1 MEAVVRS
8 RFQSFNPVLGHS
20 QNHLALV
27 GGYAVGSI
35 QGSCACTHPLP
46 RGGSDCVQVWL
57 SILSRCPTLPRMQR
71 IELKG
76 LSQQQI
82 DQLLPEGLISLC
94 WRGSVAHGMYVPKS
108 DPDSIDDKDVMGIYI
123 GPLEHYLGFGRNDV
137 YEKWEGEW
145 DCVFYELRKFIGLL
159 LNCNPN
165 VLSLLWL
172 KPNGIIYESELG
184 ARLRENRDLFVT
196 KKAYHSFS
204 GYAHAQFKKMIAFN
218 QEAQAL
224 MQKLE
229 DKLAAF
235 GINPESCD
243 DGHSLRTVDGQP
255 FVGATTEMMEIVKR
269 YRGERRRY
277 YSGGYM
283 GTKRRELVRRVGY
296 DAKNAAH
303 LIRLLRM
310 GIEFLTEGTLH
321 VERVDGPELLD
332 IKRGAWSLEK
342 VKAEAERL
350 FQLSQEAYV
359 RSSLPPEPDRDRAE
373 RLCVEMISA
382 YHKLH

>member
-1 MEAVVRS
+1 MT
-8 RFQSFNPVLGHS
+8 
-20 QNHLALV
+20 
-27 GGYAVGSI
+27 
-35 QGSCACTHPLP
+35 THA
-46 RGGSDCVQVWL
+46 
-57 SILSRCPTLPRMQR
+57 

-76 LSQQQI
+76 LSAEQV
-82 DQLLPEGLISLC
+82 DRLLPEGLISLC

-108 DPDSIDDKDVMGIYI
+108 DPDSIDDKDVIGVYI
-123 GPLEHYLGFGRNDV
+123 GPLEHYLGFGRKDV
-137 YEKWEGEW
+137 YEQWEGEW
-145 DCVFYELRKFIGLL
+145 DCVFYELRKFVGLL

-172 KPNGIIYESELG
+172 KPNGIIHETPLG
-184 ARLRENRDLFVT
+184 TRLREHRDLFVT
-196 KKAYHSFS
+196 KNAYHSFS
-204 GYAHAQFKKMIAFN
+204 GYAHAQFKKMISFN

-224 MQKLE
+224 MQQLE
-229 DKLAAF
+229 EQLTSF

-243 DGHSLRTVDGQP
+243 AGQALRTLHGQP
-255 FVGATTEMMEIVKR
+255 FVGATTEMMDVVKR

-283 GTKRRELVRRVGY
+283 GRKRREIVRRVGY

-310 GIEFLTEGTLH
+310 GIEFLTEGSMH
-321 VERVDGPELLD
+321 VERADAPELLE
-332 IKRGAWSLEK
+332 IKRGGWPLEK

-359 RSSLPPEPDRDRAE
+359 RSSLPPEPDRVAAE
-373 RLCVEMISA
+373 HLCVQMISE
-382 YHKLH
+382 YHNLY

>member
-1 MEAVVRS
+1 MPH
-8 RFQSFNPVLGHS
+8 N
-20 QNHLALV
+20 
-27 GGYAVGSI
+27 I
-35 QGSCACTHPLP
+35 Q
-46 RGGSDCVQVWL
+46 
-57 SILSRCPTLPRMQR
+57 
-71 IELKG
+71 LKG
-76 LSQQQI
+76 LSPEQI
-82 DQLLPEGLISLC
+82 DRLLPEGLISLC
-94 WRGSVAHGMYVPKS
+94 WRGSVAHGMYVPKN
-108 DPDSIDDKDVMGIYI
+108 DPDSIDDKDVMGLYI
-123 GPLEHYLGFGRNDV
+123 APLEHYLGFGRQDV
-137 YEKWEGEW
+137 YEQWEGEW

-184 ARLRENRDLFVT
+184 GRLREQRDLFVT

-204 GYAHAQFKKMIAFN
+204 GYAHAQFKKMISFN

-224 MQKLE
+224 MQQLE
-229 DKLAAF
+229 DQLVAF
-235 GINPESCD
+235 GIDPDSCD
-243 DGHSLRTVDGQP
+243 AGHSLRRLDGQP
-255 FVGATTEMMEIVKR
+255 FVGATTETMEVVKR

-283 GTKRRELVRRVGY
+283 GQKRRELVRRVGY

-321 VERVDGPELLD
+321 VERADAPELLD
-332 IKRGAWSLEK
+332 IKRGAWPLEK

-350 FQLSQEAYV
+350 FALSQEAYV
-359 RSSLPPEPDRDRAE
+359 RSSLPAEPQRDAAE
-373 RLCVEMISA
+373 CLCVSMISA
-382 YHKLH
+382 YHQLA

>member
-1 MEAVVRS
+1 M
-8 RFQSFNPVLGHS
+8 
-20 QNHLALV
+20 
-27 GGYAVGSI
+27 
-35 QGSCACTHPLP
+35 TK
-46 RGGSDCVQVWL
+46 
-57 SILSRCPTLPRMQR
+57 

-76 LSQQQI
+76 LSPEQV
-82 DQLLPEGLISLC
+82 DRLLPEGLISLC
-94 WRGSVAHGMYVPKS
+94 WRGSVAHGMYVPKT
-108 DPDSIDDKDVMGIYI
+108 DPDSIDDKDVMGIYV
-123 GPLEHYLGFGRNDV
+123 GPLEHYLGFGRKDV
-137 YEKWEGEW
+137 YEQWEGEW

-172 KPNGIIYESELG
+172 KPTGIIYENEVG
-184 ARLRENRDLFVT
+184 ARLRAGRDLFVT

-204 GYAHAQFKKMIAFN
+204 GYAHAQFKKMISFN

-224 MQKLE
+224 MQHLE
-229 DKLAAF
+229 YQLTACDVD
-235 GINPESCD
+235 PDSCD
-243 DGHSLRTVDGQP
+243 AGHSLRRLNGQP
-255 FVGATTEMMEIVKR
+255 FVGATSELMEIVKR

-283 GTKRRELVRRVGY
+283 GQKRRELVRRVGY

-321 VERVDGPELLD
+321 VERADAPELLD
-332 IKRGAWSLEK
+332 IKRGAWTLDR

-350 FQLSQEAYV
+350 FVLSQEAYV
-359 RSSLPPEPDRDRAE
+359 RSSLPAEPQKAEAE
-373 RLCVEMISA
+373 RLCIEMLSE
-382 YHKLH
+382 YHLKSGPYKRP

>member
-1 MEAVVRS
+1 MPH
-8 RFQSFNPVLGHS
+8 N
-20 QNHLALV
+20 
-27 GGYAVGSI
+27 I
-35 QGSCACTHPLP
+35 Q
-46 RGGSDCVQVWL
+46 
-57 SILSRCPTLPRMQR
+57 
-71 IELKG
+71 LKG
-76 LSQQQI
+76 LSPEQI
-82 DQLLPEGLISLC
+82 DRLLPEGLISLC
-94 WRGSVAHGMYVPKS
+94 WRGSVAHGMYVPKN
-108 DPDSIDDKDVMGIYI
+108 DPDSIDDKDVMGLYI
-123 GPLEHYLGFGRNDV
+123 APLEHYLGFGRQDV
-137 YEKWEGEW
+137 YEQWEGEW

-184 ARLRENRDLFVT
+184 GRLREQRDLFVT

-204 GYAHAQFKKMIAFN
+204 GYAHAQFKKMISFN

-224 MQKLE
+224 MQQLE
-229 DKLAAF
+229 DQLVAF
-235 GINPESCD
+235 GIDPDSCD
-243 DGHSLRTVDGQP
+243 AGHSLRRLDGQP
-255 FVGATTEMMEIVKR
+255 FVGATTEMMEVVKR

-283 GTKRRELVRRVGY
+283 GQKRRELARRVGY

-321 VERVDGPELLD
+321 VERADAPELLD
-332 IKRGAWSLEK
+332 IKRGAWPLEK

-350 FQLSQEAYV
+350 FALSQEAYV
-359 RSSLPPEPDRDRAE
+359 RSSLPAEPQRDAAE
-373 RLCVEMISA
+373 CLCVSMISA
-382 YHKLH
+382 YHQLA

>member
-1 MEAVVRS
+1 
-8 RFQSFNPVLGHS
+8 
-20 QNHLALV
+20 
-27 GGYAVGSI
+27 
-35 QGSCACTHPLP
+35 
-46 RGGSDCVQVWL
+46 
-57 SILSRCPTLPRMQR
+57 MQKV
-71 IELKG
+71 ELKG
-76 LSQQQI
+76 LSPDQI
-82 DQLLPEGLISLC
+82 ERLLPEGLISLC
-94 WRGSVAHGMYVPKS
+94 WRGSVAHGMYVPQS
-108 DPDSIDDKDVMGIYI
+108 DSDSIDDKDVMGVYI
-123 GPLEHYLGFGRNDV
+123 GPVEHYLGFGRKDV
-137 YEKWEGEW
+137 YEQWEGEW

-204 GYAHAQFKKMIAFN
+204 GYAHAQFKKMISFN

-224 MQKLE
+224 MSQLE
-229 DKLAAF
+229 EQLSAF
-235 GINPESCD
+235 GIDPDSCD
-243 DGHSLRTVDGQP
+243 AGRSLRTLNGQP
-255 FVGATTEMMEIVKR
+255 FVGATPEMMEVVKR

-283 GTKRRELVRRVGY
+283 GQKRRELVRRVGY

-310 GIEFLTEGTLH
+310 GIEFLTEGTMH
-321 VERVDGPELLD
+321 VERADAPELLE
-332 IKRGAWSLEK
+332 IKRGAWPLEK

-359 RSSLPPEPDRDRAE
+359 RSSLPAEPDSDRAE
-373 RLCVEMISA
+373 RLCVQMISA
-382 YHKLH
+382 YHALSSSE

>member
-1 MEAVVRS
+1 M
-8 RFQSFNPVLGHS
+8 
-20 QNHLALV
+20 
-27 GGYAVGSI
+27 
-35 QGSCACTHPLP
+35 TP
-46 RGGSDCVQVWL
+46 R
-57 SILSRCPTLPRMQR
+57 R

-76 LSQQQI
+76 LSPDQI
-82 DQLLPEGLISLC
+82 DRLLPEGLISLC

-108 DPDSIDDKDVMGIYI
+108 DPDSIDDKDVMGVYV
-123 GPLEHYLGFGRNDV
+123 GPLEHYLGFGRTDV

-172 KPNGIIYESELG
+172 KPNGIIYENVLG

-204 GYAHAQFKKMIAFN
+204 GYAHAQFKKMISFN
-218 QEAQAL
+218 QEAQTL
-224 MQKLE
+224 MQQLE
-229 DKLAAF
+229 EQLVSF
-235 GINPESCD
+235 GIDPESCD
-243 DGHSLRTVDGQP
+243 AGHSLRTLEGQP
-255 FVGATTEMMEIVKR
+255 FVGATTEMMEVVKR

-283 GTKRRELVRRVGY
+283 GKKRRELVRRVGY

-310 GIEFLTEGTLH
+310 GIEFLTEGTMH
-321 VERVDGPELLD
+321 VERADAPELLD

-359 RSSLPPEPDRDRAE
+359 RSTLLAEPDAARAE
-373 RLCVEMISA
+373 RLCVEMISE
-382 YHKLH
+382 YHGLTRH

>member
-1 MEAVVRS
+1 MTTA
-8 RFQSFNPVLGHS
+8 
-20 QNHLALV
+20 
-27 GGYAVGSI
+27 
-35 QGSCACTHPLP
+35 
-46 RGGSDCVQVWL
+46 D
-57 SILSRCPTLPRMQR
+57 

-76 LSQQQI
+76 LSREQVSN
-82 DQLLPEGLISLC
+82 LLPEGLISLC

-108 DPDSIDDKDVMGIYI
+108 DPDSIDDKDIMGVYI
-123 GPLEHYLGFGRNDV
+123 GPLEHYLGFGRQDV

-145 DCVFYELRKFIGLL
+145 DSVFYELKKFVGLL

-172 KPNGIIYESELG
+172 KPNQIIYESSLG
-184 ARLRENRDLFVT
+184 LRLRENRKLFVT

-204 GYAHAQFKKMIAFN
+204 GYAHDQFKKMISFN

-224 MQKLE
+224 MEQLE
-229 DKLAAF
+229 QQLASF
-235 GINPESCD
+235 GIDPDSSD
-243 DGHSLRTVDGQP
+243 DGHALRRLDGQP
-255 FVGATTEMMEIVKR
+255 FVGATTEMMEVVKR

-283 GTKRRELVRRVGY
+283 GQKRRELVRRVGY

-310 GIEFLTEGTLH
+310 GIEFLTEGTLL
-321 VERVDGPELLD
+321 VERADAAELLD
-332 IKRGAWSLEK
+332 IKRGSWPLEK

-350 FQLSQEAYV
+350 FQLTQEAYV
-359 RSSLPPEPDRDRAE
+359 RSTLPPEPDRARAE
-373 RLCVEMISA
+373 RLCVEMISQ
-382 YHKLH
+382 YHSLRLS

>member
-1 MEAVVRS
+1 M
-8 RFQSFNPVLGHS
+8 
-20 QNHLALV
+20 
-27 GGYAVGSI
+27 
-35 QGSCACTHPLP
+35 
-46 RGGSDCVQVWL
+46 
-57 SILSRCPTLPRMQR
+57 
-71 IELKG
+71 KG
-76 LSQQQI
+76 LSAEQV

-108 DPDSIDDKDVMGIYI
+108 DPNSIDDKDVMGIYI
-123 GPLEHYLGFGRNDV
+123 GPLEHYLGFGRRDV
-137 YEKWEGEW
+137 YEQWEGEW

-172 KPNGIIYESELG
+172 KPNGIIYETSLG
-184 ARLRENRDLFVT
+184 ARLREQRDLFVT
-196 KKAYHSFS
+196 KHAYHSFS
-204 GYAHAQFKKMIAFN
+204 GYAHAQFKKMISFN

-229 DKLAAF
+229 EELIAF
-235 GINPESCD
+235 GISPDSCD
-243 DGHSLRTVDGQP
+243 AGHSLRSLDAQP
-255 FVGATTEMMEIVKR
+255 FVGATTEMMEVVKR

-283 GTKRRELVRRVGY
+283 GEKRRELVRRIGY

-310 GIEFLTEGTLH
+310 GIEFLTEGTMH
-321 VERVDGPELLD
+321 VERADAPELLD
-332 IKRGAWSLEK
+332 IKRGEWTLDR
-342 VKAEAERL
+342 VKSEAERL

-359 RSSLPPEPDRDRAE
+359 RSSLPAEPDRERAE
-373 RLCVEMISA
+373 LLCVQMISE
-382 YHKLH
+382 YHNLS

>member
-1 MEAVVRS
+1 MATQKV
-8 RFQSFNPVLGHS
+8 
-20 QNHLALV
+20 
-27 GGYAVGSI
+27 
-35 QGSCACTHPLP
+35 
-46 RGGSDCVQVWL
+46 
-57 SILSRCPTLPRMQR
+57 
-71 IELKG
+71 ELKG
-76 LSQQQI
+76 LSPDQI
-82 DQLLPEGLISLC
+82 DRLLPEGLISLC

-108 DPDSIDDKDVMGIYI
+108 DPDSIDDKDVMGVYV
-123 GPLEHYLGFGRNDV
+123 GPLEHYLGFGRRDV

-172 KPNGIIYESELG
+172 KPNGIIYESALG
-184 ARLRENRDLFVT
+184 TRLRDHRDLFVT

-204 GYAHAQFKKMIAFN
+204 GYAHAQFKKMISFN

-224 MQKLE
+224 MQQLE
-229 DKLAAF
+229 DQLTSF
-235 GINPESCD
+235 GIDPDSSD
-243 DGHSLRTVDGQP
+243 AGSSLRTLDGQP
-255 FVGATTEMMEIVKR
+255 FVGATTEMMEVVKR

-283 GTKRRELVRRVGY
+283 GQKRRELVRRIGY

-321 VERVDGPELLD
+321 VERADAPELLD
-332 IKRGAWSLEK
+332 IKRGEWPLEK
-342 VKAEAERL
+342 VKAESERL
-350 FQLSQEAYV
+350 FQLAQEAYV
-359 RSSLPPEPDRDRAE
+359 RSTLPAEPDRARAE
-373 RLCVEMISA
+373 RLCVGMVSE
-382 YHKLH
+382 YHGLIER

>member
-1 MEAVVRS
+1 M
-8 RFQSFNPVLGHS
+8 
-20 QNHLALV
+20 
-27 GGYAVGSI
+27 
-35 QGSCACTHPLP
+35 
-46 RGGSDCVQVWL
+46 
-57 SILSRCPTLPRMQR
+57 TLQ
-71 IELKG
+71 IVELKG
-76 LSQQQI
+76 LSPEQV

-108 DPDSIDDKDVMGIYI
+108 DPNSIDDKDVMGVYV
-123 GPLEHYLGFGRNDV
+123 GPLEHYLGFGRKDV

-172 KPNGIIYESELG
+172 KPNGIIHENALG
-184 ARLRENRDLFVT
+184 SRLRENRGLFVT

-204 GYAHAQFKKMIAFN
+204 GYAHAQFKKMISFN

-224 MQKLE
+224 MQHLE
-229 DKLAAF
+229 DQLISF
-235 GINPESCD
+235 GIEPESCD
-243 DGHSLRTVDGQP
+243 PGHSLRTLDGKP
-255 FVGATTEMMEIVKR
+255 FVGATAEMMEVVKR

-283 GTKRRELVRRVGY
+283 GQKRRELVRSVGY

-310 GIEFLTEGTLH
+310 GIEFLTEGTMH
-321 VERVDGPELLD
+321 VERADAPELLD
-332 IKRGAWSLEK
+332 IKRGRWPLEK
-342 VKAEAERL
+342 VKDEAERL

-359 RSSLPPEPDRDRAE
+359 RSTLPPEPDSARAE
-373 RLCVEMISA
+373 RLCVEMISD
-382 YHKLH
+382 YHMLARH

>member
-1 MEAVVRS
+1 MA
-8 RFQSFNPVLGHS
+8 
-20 QNHLALV
+20 
-27 GGYAVGSI
+27 
-35 QGSCACTHPLP
+35 P
-46 RGGSDCVQVWL
+46 RK
-57 SILSRCPTLPRMQR
+57 

-76 LSQQQI
+76 LSPDQI
-82 DQLLPEGLISLC
+82 DRLLPEGLISLC

-108 DPDSIDDKDVMGIYI
+108 DPDSIDDKDVMGVYV
-123 GPLEHYLGFGRNDV
+123 GPLEHYLGFGREDV
-137 YEKWEGEW
+137 YEQWEGEW

-172 KPNGIIYESELG
+172 KPNGIIYENALG

-204 GYAHAQFKKMIAFN
+204 GYAHAQFKKMISFN

-224 MQKLE
+224 MQELE
-229 DKLAAF
+229 DQLVSF
-235 GINPESCD
+235 GIDPESCD
-243 DGHSLRTVDGQP
+243 AGHSLRTLEGQP
-255 FVGATTEMMEIVKR
+255 FVGATTDMMEVVKR
-269 YRGERRRY
+269 YRGERRRF

-283 GTKRRELVRRVGY
+283 GKKRRELVRRVGY

-310 GIEFLTEGTLH
+310 GIEFLTEGTMH
-321 VERVDGPELLD
+321 VERADAPELLD
-332 IKRGAWSLEK
+332 IKRGAWPLEK

-359 RSSLPPEPDRDRAE
+359 RSTLPAEPDRARAE
-373 RLCVEMISA
+373 RLCVELISA
-382 YHKLH
+382 YHALSPQMIKSDS

>member
-1 MEAVVRS
+1 MKAD
-8 RFQSFNPVLGHS
+8 
-20 QNHLALV
+20 
-27 GGYAVGSI
+27 I
-35 QGSCACTHPLP
+35 K
-46 RGGSDCVQVWL
+46 
-57 SILSRCPTLPRMQR
+57 
-71 IELKG
+71 LKG
-76 LSQQQI
+76 LSPEQVSN
-82 DQLLPEGLISLC
+82 LLPEGLISLC
-94 WRGSVAHGMYVPKS
+94 WRGSVAHGMYLAKS
-108 DPDSIDDKDVMGIYI
+108 DPNSIDDKDVMGVFIA
-123 GPLEHYLGFGRNDV
+123 PLDHYLGFGRKDV

-172 KPNGIIYESELG
+172 KPNGIIFESTMG
-184 ARLRENRDLFVT
+184 ARLRENRDLFVS

-204 GYAHAQFKKMIAFN
+204 GYAHDQFRRMISFN

-224 MQKLE
+224 MAQLE
-229 DKLAAF
+229 EQLTSF
-235 GINPESCD
+235 GIDPDSAD
-243 DGHSLRTVDGQP
+243 AGHSLRRLDGQP
-255 FVGATTEMMEIVKR
+255 FVGATTEMMEVVKR

-283 GTKRRELVRRVGY
+283 GHKRRELVRRVGY

-321 VERVDGPELLD
+321 VERVDAPELLA
-332 IKRGAWSLEK
+332 IKRGEWPLEK

-350 FQLSQEAYV
+350 FQLAQEAYV
-359 RSSLPPEPDRDRAE
+359 RSSLPAEPNRERAE
-373 RLCVEMISA
+373 RLCVEMISE
-382 YHKLH
+382 YHAVTF